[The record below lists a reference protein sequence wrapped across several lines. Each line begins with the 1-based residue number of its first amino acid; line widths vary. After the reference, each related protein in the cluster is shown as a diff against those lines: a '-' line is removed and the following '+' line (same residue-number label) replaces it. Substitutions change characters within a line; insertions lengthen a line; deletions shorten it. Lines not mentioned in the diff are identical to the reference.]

1 MKLINDVRYFR
12 NFLATILHIIWISS
26 QFLRDSKKHTIYTI
40 GNMYTLKLLSKA
52 IFVFFFPAAFIFYN
66 VGPIFGFVS
75 SGNDYIMESSNLV
88 SGGELASGG
97 EYTSKGALSQIHLP
111 ADAGTSAGEYVNR
124 VGFYNPPYFTYQR
137 GLPIQLSFDS
147 GNVELVLPS
156 NSVDKSAFD
165 ISINKDAVANPVITD
180 SAKITNANLKME
192 INEGAWSRL
201 YSGNISELVIFDE
214 QNFWTEHLSVEGV
227 FAMSYDDVDN
237 DGILD
242 GSNPP
247 VRVNTLQAWA
257 LDEEWSMWAKMPDTS
272 LDINS
277 KKIMVPFSSPGIYA
291 LLGQLADNVKDIY
304 AFPVPF
310 RPNGPNAGIGAGKT
324 GTEVVGITFTE
335 VPDVGNIEIYTID
348 GRLVRKIDIAGN
360 LFGVSKV
367 KWDVKNES
375 GEKAASGVYI
385 WRVVSGGNYKTGKLM
400 VIR

>member
-147 GNVELVLPS
+147 GNVELVLPA

-192 INEGAWSRL
+192 TNEGAWSRL
-201 YSGNISELVIFDE
+201 YSGNISEMVVFDE
-214 QNFWTEHLSVEGV
+214 QSFWTESFSSDGLL
-227 FAMSYDDVDN
+227 AMSYDDVDN

-257 LDEEWSMWAKMPDTS
+257 LDDERSMWVKMPSANLDTG
-272 LDINS
+272 L
-277 KKIMVPFSSPGIYA
+277 KKIMVPCSSPGVYV
-291 LLGQLADNVKDIY
+291 LLGQVEDSVKDVY
-304 AFPVPF
+304 AYPVPF

-324 GTEVVGITFTE
+324 GTEAMGIIFTN

-348 GRLVRKIDIAGN
+348 GRLVKKIAIPSN
-360 LFGVSKV
+360 LNPAILT
-367 KWDVKNES
+367 WDVKNEN
-375 GEKAASGVYI
+375 GTKAASGVYI
-385 WRVVSGGNYKTGKLM
+385 WRVVSGDNSKTGKLM